1 MSGEHT
7 STPVAARVRR
17 LEARLTEAGV
27 VTEEQLDAALAAM
40 LAGASPVNG
49 ARIVARAWT
58 DPGFRERLLADA
70 NAALPEVGLSMAGGI
85 QEQRLK
91 VVENTATTHH
101 VLVCTLCSCY
111 PIGLLGPSP
120 SWYKSEAYR
129 SRVVREPRAVLAE
142 FGLELPDGTTITV
155 WDSSAESRYMVLPRR
170 PEGTGDGA
178 RRSWPRSSPGRASS
192 GPPRSDSAALPRRPQ
207 ELAVHRRDAEQRDAL
222 GAGGGALSGEGA
234 AAEALLVHLRHHVQH
249 PGPALGRALRQHIEM
264 VHLGGGEQHRGP
276 VRAGR
281 HAGPA
286 ADALG
291 VLERGV
297 GVRLGHGVAWASGA
311 APVGAVM

>member
-7 STPVAARVRR
+7 SVPVAARVRR
-17 LEARLTEAGV
+17 LEERLIEAGV
-27 VTEEQLDAALAAM
+27 VGEEQLDQALATM
-40 LAGASPVNG
+40 LKGASPVNG

-58 DPGFRERLLADA
+58 DEGFRRRLLADA

-142 FGLELPDGTTITV
+142 FGLELPDGTAITV

-170 PEGTGDGA
+170 PEGTAG
-178 RRSWPRSSPGRASS
+178 RSEAEL
-192 GPPRSDSAALPRRPQ
+192 AALVTR
-207 ELAVHRRDAEQRDAL
+207 EGLIGTAAV
-222 GAGGGALSGEGA
+222 
-234 AAEALLVHLRHHVQH
+234 
-249 PGPALGRALRQHIEM
+249 
-264 VHLGGGEQHRGP
+264 
-276 VRAGR
+276 
-281 HAGPA
+281 
-286 ADALG
+286 
-291 VLERGV
+291 
-297 GVRLGHGVAWASGA
+297 
-311 APVGAVM
+311 